1 MVEVRQTEEFSGWLH
16 RLRDANAVARIVGR
30 IRRIEMGN
38 PGDTRG
44 VGHGILEMR
53 VDYGPG
59 YRIYYVHRGAQILI
73 LVWWRQAHAT
83 EGYQTGS
90 EAGGDIVM
98 PKTLMPKTLMP
109 KALMPK
115 ALMPKTT
122 RFDAADYLD
131 TEERQVAYIAAALE
145 SGDADFV
152 RDALGLVARAR
163 GMGGIA
169 KKAGLNR
176 ESLYKA
182 LGETGNPEFGTVMRI
197 VRALGL
203 TLSAHPVASGQ
214 TSKRRRVA

>member
-16 RLRDANAVARIVGR
+16 RLKDANAVARIVGR
-30 IRRIEMGN
+30 IRRMEMGN
-38 PGDTRG
+38 PGDARS
-44 VGHGILEMR
+44 VGHGIFEMR

-59 YRIYYVHRGAQILI
+59 YRVYYVHHGAQVVI
-73 LVWWRQAHAT
+73 LVWWRQALAT
-83 EGYQTGS
+83 QGYQTGP
-90 EAGGDIVM
+90 EAGGDVV
-98 PKTLMPKTLMP
+98 
-109 KALMPK
+109 
-115 ALMPKTT
+115 MPKTT

-203 TLSAHPVASGQ
+203 TLSARPASNGQ
-214 TSKRRRVA
+214 TSRRRRVA

>member
-1 MVEVRQTEEFSGWLH
+1 MHHDRRASDAGVLRLGARSQGCECRRTDRRSHSPHGAGKSRRFSKRRQR
-16 RLRDANAVARIVGR
+16 RLGDANRLSARLSGVLSATR
-30 IRRIEMGN
+30 C
-38 PGDTRG
+38 GDRG
-44 VGHGILEMR
+44 PAL
-53 VDYGPG
+53 
-59 YRIYYVHRGAQILI
+59 RG
-73 LVWWRQAHAT
+73 RQADAT
-83 EGYQTGS
+83 AGHQAST

-98 PKTLMPKTLMP
+98 R
-109 KALMPK
+109 
-115 ALMPKTT
+115 KTT
-122 RFDAADYLD
+122 RFDAVDYLD

-182 LGETGNPEFGTVMRI
+182 LGESGNPEFGTVMRI

-203 TLSAHPVASGQ
+203 TLSARPVTSGQ